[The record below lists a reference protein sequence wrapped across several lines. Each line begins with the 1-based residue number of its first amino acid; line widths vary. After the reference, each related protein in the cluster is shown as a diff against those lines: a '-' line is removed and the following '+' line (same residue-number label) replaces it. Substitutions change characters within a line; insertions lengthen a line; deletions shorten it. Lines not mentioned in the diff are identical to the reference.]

1 MAGWA
6 DERTW
11 TASAGQKARALEM
24 ALHDDD
30 RDPTPCVE
38 PTAPA
43 ALDIPPVTRHD
54 ASVIE
59 ARVAVLARDVR
70 LSSRE
75 RTVLRLIALG
85 YRYREIGCAMS
96 ISPRTVKMYASNLR
110 RKVGGETRWDLMRRV
125 LVD

>member
-1 MAGWA
+1 MAGRA

-30 RDPTPCVE
+30 DRVPNLPE
-38 PTAPA
+38 PIAPA
-43 ALDIPPVTRHD
+43 ALDAPPAPRRD
-54 ASVIE
+54 ISVIE

-110 RKVGGETRWDLMRRV
+110 RKVGGDTRWDLMRRV

>member
-1 MAGWA
+1 
-6 DERTW
+6 
-11 TASAGQKARALEM
+11 M

-30 RDPTPCVE
+30 RDLNSPVE
-38 PTAPA
+38 PTPPA
-43 ALDIPPVTRHD
+43 ALDTPPAPRQDVS
-54 ASVIE
+54 AIE
-59 ARVAVLARDVR
+59 ARVALLARDVR

-125 LVD
+125 LVE